1 MTNWETSKSFFDKI
15 NVAHFDV
22 PNEVMDY
29 LKDPKSISQ
38 KIPYNKNLI
47 GHIKEEYHYDAIP
60 NMVADFLIEKTKHK
74 PVSDFVNY
82 IEVLEFDAP
91 IKLGSLWTN
100 HQRKYEFN
108 PIHTHNGFASFI
120 IFLEIPYDLN
130 DELNYFTELA
140 GHNQSHYYTCTSKL
154 ALLTMDRHFKI
165 NANPIPVDK
174 SFEGKML
181 MFPAHT
187 PHIVYPFYTSDG
199 VRRTVSGNLIFKNE
213 KF

>member
-38 KIPYNKNLI
+38 KIPFNKSLI
-47 GHIKEEYHYDAIP
+47 GHIKEEYHFDTIP

-82 IEVLEFDAP
+82 LQVLEFDAP
-91 IKLGSLWTN
+91 IKLGSLWIN

-120 IFLEIPYDLN
+120 IFRCP
-130 DELNYFTELA
+130 
-140 GHNQSHYYTCTSKL
+140 G
-154 ALLTMDRHFKI
+154 
-165 NANPIPVDK
+165 
-174 SFEGKML
+174 
-181 MFPAHT
+181 
-187 PHIVYPFYTSDG
+187 
-199 VRRTVSGNLIFKNE
+199 
-213 KF
+213 